1 MGVVSDKLH
10 LPPDILEGATI
21 INVYG
26 KEMALVEN
34 YKSIIHYS
42 PEEIKLQ
49 GKHIKLLIQG
59 ENLYIERF
67 TTEDCKIMGEIQN
80 VQYIET

>member
-1 MGVVSDKLH
+1 MKSVSDKLH
-10 LPPDILEGATI
+10 LPPDILEGATV

-26 KEMALVEN
+26 KDMALVEN
-34 YKSIIHYS
+34 YKSIINYS

-49 GKHIKLLIQG
+49 GKHMKLLIQG
-59 ENLYIERF
+59 EDLYIERF
-67 TTEDCKIMGEIQN
+67 TLEDCKIKGDIHL